1 MRKLL
6 ASILVL
12 AFTTSAFAVVFL
24 RDSVVEVTA
33 TTSAT
38 ATDIAGT
45 QDEWNFVTIHNHGSV
60 RVRVTPISNDDD
72 GSDMTNYT
80 TGKIEIPAGGAVQIV
95 NEPVQQIK
103 HATESSTADL
113 VIERG
118 KRIL

>member
-1 MRKLL
+1 MKKLL

-12 AFTTSAFAVVFL
+12 TLAASAFAVVFL
-24 RDSVVEVTA
+24 RDPVVEVTA

-45 QDEWNFVTIHNHGSV
+45 QTEWNFVTVHNHGSV
-60 RVRVTPISNDDD
+60 RVRITPISNDDD
-72 GSDMTNYT
+72 GSGMTNFT
-80 TGKIEIPAGGAVQIV
+80 TGNIEIPAGAAVEIV

-118 KRIL
+118 KRVL